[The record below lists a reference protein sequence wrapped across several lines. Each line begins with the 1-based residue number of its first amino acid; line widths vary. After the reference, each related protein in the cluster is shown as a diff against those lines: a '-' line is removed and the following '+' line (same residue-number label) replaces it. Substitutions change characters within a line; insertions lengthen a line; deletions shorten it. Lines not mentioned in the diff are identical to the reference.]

1 MIVTPILADDVDIVW
16 PKVVRWIAKACF
28 YSEGTQ
34 TTADVYR
41 RVKEEGD
48 TCLFIVDKCGVT
60 VWEKDGDWLH
70 ATIFAGDNILAQMDE
85 IVNAWAAYAHL
96 LGCKGLSCKGRRG
109 WSRVLSRYGFTRSE
123 DNELRA
129 LL

>member
-1 MIVTPILADDVDIVW
+1 MIVTPILAADVDIVW

-41 RVKEEGD
+41 RVKNEGD
-48 TCLFIVDKCGVT
+48 TCLFVVDQLGVT
-60 VWEKDGDWLH
+60 VWEKDEGWLH
-70 ATIFAGDNILAQMDE
+70 ATIFAGDNILPRMDE
-85 IVNAWAAYAHL
+85 IVNDWAAYAHL
-96 LGCKGLSCKGRRG
+96 LGCIGLSCKGRRG
-109 WSRVLSRYGFTRSE
+109 WSRVLSKYGFTMAE